1 MDQDPHYFWLVTL
14 AETSVNVSLVA
25 VGQSVVIQATSR
37 DLPWT
42 DTNGELVNA
51 INNAID
57 SCDQQLNLAE
67 NQEPDRAAFIIS
79 PFWVASDGKIIDS
92 KLRLIQ
98 DTCKQ
103 LSLKPMGF
111 MPYDEAIVEEANKQD
126 GIPSSFV
133 LTYLDN
139 NQLIVSLVF
148 LGKIKRRIR
157 KMFTGSFDPMLLESS
172 ILEMNVESALPPLIN
187 LCGQVDE
194 SIGNLVRNFPWIG
207 KKSVETF
214 LHLPEVKVIGKEDL
228 IRLFARIIA
237 RQINPNL
244 IAPIQTIAQAPKVEI
259 EPEPSPPLA
268 VVDTLPELTLEE
280 LGFSPID
287 IPVTPEIIAPPSPLP
302 LLETPEIIP
311 EVEVEDEILPL
322 PPPRK
327 FHLPL
332 IRFNPSKL
340 LFWGYLGIG
349 FIFFIS
355 IGLHIFAKSTV
366 SIFVTPYTF
375 SQKVNATLTT
385 DPAAVLSSSLI
396 PVQAKS
402 VSVTVSDT
410 ITTSGK
416 KVIGDNAKGEIVVF
430 NKSDKTVKIPK
441 GSVLTFNT
449 LKFAFQN
456 DTQIASASSDL
467 DKGVITLGQTRTV
480 VTAIDIGPEANIAK
494 ESLLIFKDA
503 TFSQLVAKAS
513 GPFAGGT
520 RQEISAVSQTDKNQ
534 LISQLAAKVTE
545 AVSSKTNTELSSS
558 QMAIKGTVTI
568 KKSTVDFNREVGE
581 QADQLEGTQT
591 ATINLFM
598 MTPEIQTQIVNML
611 APLDPKYNEVDN
623 SAGVFQID
631 FMVKTVTDTT
641 AAGTLTLT
649 GYAPPK
655 INQTALASQLSLKTG
670 FQAKE
675 LIKKVIPRTYDLKI
689 TTRDISPLKL
699 IDLLPFTPQNIQIT
713 IQSQPQ

>member
-1 MDQDPHYFWLVTL
+1 M
-14 AETSVNVSLVA
+14 
-25 VGQSVVIQATSR
+25 
-37 DLPWT
+37 
-42 DTNGELVNA
+42 
-51 INNAID
+51 
-57 SCDQQLNLAE
+57 
-67 NQEPDRAAFIIS
+67 
-79 PFWVASDGKIIDS
+79 
-92 KLRLIQ
+92 
-98 DTCKQ
+98 
-103 LSLKPMGF
+103 
-111 MPYDEAIVEEANKQD
+111 
-126 GIPSSFV
+126 
-133 LTYLDN
+133 
-139 NQLIVSLVF
+139 
-148 LGKIKRRIR
+148 
-157 KMFTGSFDPMLLESS
+157 
-172 ILEMNVESALPPLIN
+172 
-187 LCGQVDE
+187 
-194 SIGNLVRNFPWIG
+194 
-207 KKSVETF
+207 
-214 LHLPEVKVIGKEDL
+214 
-228 IRLFARIIA
+228 
-237 RQINPNL
+237 
-244 IAPIQTIAQAPKVEI
+244 
-259 EPEPSPPLA
+259 
-268 VVDTLPELTLEE
+268 
-280 LGFSPID
+280 
-287 IPVTPEIIAPPSPLP
+287 
-302 LLETPEIIP
+302 
-311 EVEVEDEILPL
+311 
-322 PPPRK
+322 
-327 FHLPL
+327 
-332 IRFNPSKL
+332 
-340 LFWGYLGIG
+340 
-349 FIFFIS
+349 
-355 IGLHIFAKSTV
+355 
-366 SIFVTPYTF
+366 
-375 SQKVNATLTT
+375 
-385 DPAAVLSSSLI
+385 
-396 PVQAKS
+396 
-402 VSVTVSDT
+402 
-410 ITTSGK
+410 
-416 KVIGDNAKGEIVVF
+416 
-430 NKSDKTVKIPK
+430 
-441 GSVLTFNT
+441 LTFNT